1 MSATPHAAH
10 IAFLGAEPRLAP
22 MASFALTA
30 AVVITKWSQNART
43 RRALAQ
49 LDGHLLDDIGV
60 DPRAARREARR
71 MFWQD

>member
-1 MSATPHAAH
+1 
-10 IAFLGAEPRLAP
+10 

-60 DPRAARREARR
+60 DPRAAHREARR